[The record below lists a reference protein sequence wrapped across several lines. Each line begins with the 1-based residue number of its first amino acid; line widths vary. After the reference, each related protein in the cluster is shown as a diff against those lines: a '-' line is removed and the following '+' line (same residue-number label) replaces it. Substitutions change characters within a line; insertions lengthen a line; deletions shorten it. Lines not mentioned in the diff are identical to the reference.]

1 MKIIFL
7 DIDGVLNSAEFA
19 NRHYEETGKPLF
31 MYDFLD
37 PDAVNR
43 LKEFLDQHTDI
54 RIVLSSSWRWGD
66 YGKTV
71 EFLKDTGLKCL
82 IPYYVGDTVRSYNGH
97 RGTEVKHF
105 IETMGKDESKKLWKD
120 ETPFTIEKYAIV
132 DDDSDMLD
140 EQLPFFVHTDNYYGI
155 TEDDYK
161 KIEEI
166 LYGS

>member
-1 MKIIFL
+1 
-7 DIDGVLNSAEFA
+7 
-19 NRHYEETGKPLF
+19 

-43 LKEFLDQHTDI
+43 LKEFLDKHTDI

-155 TEDDYK
+155 IEDDYK
-161 KIEEI
+161 KIEKI

>member
-19 NRHYEETGKPLF
+19 ERHYEETGKPLF

-43 LKEFLDQHTDI
+43 LKEFLDKHTDI

-120 ETPFTIEKYAIV
+120 ETPFTIEKYTIV

>member
-1 MKIIFL
+1 MKIIFI
-7 DIDGVLNSAEFA
+7 DIAGVLNSAEFA
-19 NRHYEETGKPLF
+19 ERHYEETGKPLF

-43 LKEFLDQHTDI
+43 LKEFLDKHTDI

-120 ETPFTIEKYAIV
+120 ETPFTIEKYTIV